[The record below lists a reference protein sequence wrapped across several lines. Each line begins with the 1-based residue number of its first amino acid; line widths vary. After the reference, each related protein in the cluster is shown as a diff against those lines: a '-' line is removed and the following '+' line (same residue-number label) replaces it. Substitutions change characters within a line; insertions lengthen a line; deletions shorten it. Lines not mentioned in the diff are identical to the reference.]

1 MKAFF
6 IWQRNQSSLTRF
18 GAFTAGACL
27 KLLVCS
33 FTVFSTIWR
42 RGAGACTHSF
52 LYSIAAF
59 CRASA
64 PLTPLSKTTINYCG
78 YNSIINK
85 RTWGLGFESNPLV
98 RFSLVHLAPLNSKWV
113 VSFFFEFFSRYPLFF
128 ALVLDT
134 LCASIWLTAF
144 TKLSLSEKNSKQ
156 E

>member
-42 RGAGACTHSF
+42 RGAGACTHSL

-64 PLTPLSKTTINYCG
+64 PLTPFSKTTINYCG

-98 RFSLVHLAPLNSKWV
+98 RFSLVHLAPLNSKRF

-128 ALVLDT
+128 ALALDT